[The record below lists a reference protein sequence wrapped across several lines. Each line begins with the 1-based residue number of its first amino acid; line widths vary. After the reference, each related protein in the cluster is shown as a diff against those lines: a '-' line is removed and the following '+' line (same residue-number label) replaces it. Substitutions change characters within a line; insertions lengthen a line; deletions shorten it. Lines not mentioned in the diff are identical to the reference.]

1 MPAADP
7 NSFFPIDVKF
17 TANKTFCD
25 IKVRYCILDNCT
37 RRFKRLNSYVSHV
50 YSQLYHVKSNSLCIS
65 HCLGVVGRL
74 DL

>member
-25 IKVRYCILDNCT
+25 IKVCCMLDLSSCIN
-37 RRFKRLNSYVSHV
+37 HV
-50 YSQLYHVKSNSLCIS
+50 YFLVYQSLKSNIASI
-65 HCLGVVGRL
+65 R
-74 DL
+74 DDF